1 MSFRRYWLARV
12 KESFGKG
19 RVISKAAAVI
29 LLLITGL
36 VTTAPPGFSHGHVIW
51 WILFGV
57 VMAVLVI
64 EIFLISPANHAARLI
79 KERDQAQKEL
89 DRIRDYQIARRR
101 RTRDA
106 CLEHCV
112 EIYANTRPALMIGAL
127 WRAQGHKLVTNEDLV
142 WVCEQLEARG
152 YGNPF
157 ANSSIPPE
165 NWLEF
170 LHDARLAG
178 RNLAQDAEA
187 ALDAFREWRLTGGLK
202 PALL

>member
-12 KESFGKG
+12 KESFAKG
-19 RVISKAAAVI
+19 RVISEAAGFM
-29 LLLITGL
+29 LLLISGL
-36 VTTAPPGFSHGHVIW
+36 VTRDVPRFSLGQVIW
-51 WILFGV
+51 WILFGGFV
-57 VMAVLVI
+57 AALVI
-64 EIFLISPANHAARLI
+64 EICLISPANEAARLI

-89 DRIRDYQIARRR
+89 ERIRDYQIARRR
-101 RTRDA
+101 RARDT

-127 WRAQGHKLVTNEDLV
+127 WRAQGHKLATNEDLV
-142 WVCEQLEARG
+142 WVCEQLETRG
-152 YGNPF
+152 HCNPF
-157 ANSSIPPE
+157 ANSSIPTE

-178 RNLAQDAEA
+178 RDLAKDAEA
-187 ALDAFREWRLTGGLK
+187 AIDAFREWRLTGRLK